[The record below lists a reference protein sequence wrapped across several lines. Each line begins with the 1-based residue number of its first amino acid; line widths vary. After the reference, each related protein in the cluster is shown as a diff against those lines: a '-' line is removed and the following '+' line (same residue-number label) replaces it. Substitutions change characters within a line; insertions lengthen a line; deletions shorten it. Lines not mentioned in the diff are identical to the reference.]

1 MIIEGIKLT
10 VIGMVVVYVFLVLMV
25 MMIHL
30 FSKLLKSITEEEAA
44 LLDFQSRK
52 KKKPSPAYDNKKI
65 TAIISAAI
73 AAHRARF
80 HQRT

>member
-10 VIGMVVVYVFLVLMV
+10 VIGMTVVYVFLVLMV
-25 MMIHL
+25 MIIHL
-30 FSKLLKSITEEEAA
+30 FSKLLKSYTEKEAA
-44 LLDFQSRK
+44 LLDSQSRK
-52 KKKPSPAYDNKKI
+52 KKRPSLSDDNKKI
-65 TAIISAAI
+65 AAIISAAI

>member
-10 VIGMVVVYVFLVLMV
+10 VIGMVVVYFFLVFMV
-25 MMIHL
+25 MVIHL
-30 FSKLLKSITEEEAA
+30 FSKLLKSFTEEEAS
-44 LLDFQSRK
+44 LLDFQSVK
-52 KKKPSPAYDNKKI
+52 KKKPLPAFDDKKI